1 MWSHSEQREKMRAEI
16 KQQECRED
24 VSFTQTDTQVER
36 NAHQSRKEFS
46 VYTDK
51 IIVKFIWK
59 GKGPRV
65 SKNNFEKK

>member
-1 MWSHSEQREKMRAEI
+1 MWSHSEQREKTRAEI

-36 NAHQSRKEFS
+36 NAHQSEKEFS
-46 VYTDK
+46 LYTDK

-59 GKGPRV
+59 GKGT
-65 SKNNFEKK
+65 